1 VISKSLRGNRL
12 GGLVR
17 YLFGPGRFDEHTNQR
32 IVAASD
38 PTWRGAAQPH
48 AAVLEQLIAEL
59 DAPTTQHGD
68 STRAGY
74 VYHLVVS
81 VPQGDGQLSDA
92 AWQQAAQRFAD
103 KLGFDEQVN
112 WIAVNHGASTNGND
126 HIHFVANLIRA
137 DDGTAH
143 KLSFDRL
150 RQREACIE
158 LEEELGLTAT
168 SPAGMGEGRDLSR
181 REVEQLRSGA
191 IGSVSDLGQHRVATI
206 VRAVAAGARSEGEF
220 VERLRGEGLI
230 VKARYAKQDRGTVT
244 GYSVAAKTGGREP
257 LVWYGGGRLGKDLRL
272 PALRTKWGQTD
283 EQRKSSAAAW
293 FSDAERRRKAEP
305 ANLAGAADAMRQAAA
320 RLQKVPPEDR
330 FSWYVAAAESAGVVA
345 AAANTTTDD
354 RARREL
360 IKAWQAI
367 NRATPAATTVGVD
380 VAPGDAAQLRA
391 VVSPEQAGE
400 QVGRAVDEQTA
411 GQVDQV
417 RQGVELQRPAAV
429 FAAPVTGQRVAT
441 DAAGE
446 LSTLLGGT
454 SRVLMAAR
462 LADAPQHAA
471 VQALLVQAVE
481 LAAQIARTLAAQ
493 REASAA
499 QQRAAAATERAL
511 SVLTSPARPAGWQ
524 FTRSGAEVL
533 EAARQARAA
542 GAELDVDQ
550 PRSATPEQGVEPP
563 EPGR

>member
-1 VISKSLRGNRL
+1 MRGNRL

-48 AAVLEQLIAEL
+48 AAVLEQLVAEL

-137 DDGTAH
+137 DDGTVH

-230 VKARYAKQDRGTVT
+230 VKARYAKHDRGTVT

-320 RLQKVPPEDR
+320 RLQKVPSEDR

-380 VAPGDAAQLRA
+380 VAPGDAAQLCA
-391 VVSPEQAGE
+391 VVPPEQTVEQAGE
-400 QVGRAVDEQTA
+400 QVSREVDEQTA

-417 RQGVELQRPAAV
+417 RQGVDLQRPAAV
-429 FAAPVTGQRVAT
+429 FAAPVSGQRVAS
-441 DAAGE
+441 AAAAE

-481 LAAQIARTLAAQ
+481 LATQIARTLAAQ

-499 QQRAAAATERAL
+499 QQRAAVATERAL
-511 SVLTSPARPAGWQ
+511 SVLTTPARPAGWQ
-524 FTRSGAEVL
+524 FARSGMQVIEEARHARVDSSDTAAAEASTRPQLAV
-533 EAARQARAA
+533 
-542 GAELDVDQ
+542 G
-550 PRSATPEQGVEPP
+550 PIEPD
-563 EPGR
+563 R